1 MELKE
6 IFHRKLDSILN
17 PKLDNKFIL
26 GFLSLGILL
35 VGVGGSNLKAA
46 FSVKHANTTF
56 IAEISNAPDLIATF
70 IGMICL
76 AVSVYFYTRKLNN
89 EKLSHQETEVKDC
102 AIIFQKVLNEGE
114 VGRRLLIY
122 GHDQVLILGELNE
135 QNPSSKKITISR
147 INKDGS
153 KDSRFGNAG
162 KVILDFGGSNNSQVG
177 QIMSDR
183 NGNIYVVAHSVS
195 EGQFKIVICK
205 LLASG
210 HFDQAFG
217 TNGISSAT
225 MGGGGHEYAMSAV
238 MHTDGNIISIGHQFE
253 SKRLLVAK
261 FRHNGQ
267 LDSTFGEKGFVSLST
282 TNEHDWGV
290 DLIVTAPENKIL
302 ALFNS
307 GMYKSSIIRLNY
319 DGTIDTSFGED
330 GVADLHQFLSHSDLM
345 KATSMTLQNDGKIL
359 VAGYGNQG
367 IVIRLTDDGS
377 LDSDFAQS
385 GKKIIRGQFRTDL
398 HKIIIRSDGR
408 IFVAGGQ
415 SDGNSLMTG
424 LIASLDNEGILVSN
438 FGEGGFVFLKG
449 DTKQRVTDIGLISD
463 SELAITGEESVMSD
477 GFETTFLGILP
488 FKG

>member
-6 IFHRKLDSILN
+6 ILLRKLDSILH

-35 VGVGGSNLKAA
+35 VGVPSLSAA
-46 FSVKHANTTF
+46 FSIKYGDTTF
-56 IAEISNAPDLIATF
+56 TAEINNGQNWFF
-70 IGMICL
+70 IFLGVICL
-76 AVSVYFYTRKLNN
+76 VVSVYFYNKKLST
-89 EKLSHQETEVKDC
+89 EKLSYQNSEAKDSSV
-102 AIIFQKVLNEGE
+102 IFQKVLKEGE
-114 VGRRLLIY
+114 IGRRLLVY
-122 GHDQVLILGELNE
+122 GRDQVLILGELNE
-135 QNPSSKKITISR
+135 QNSSSKKITISR

-153 KDSRFGNAG
+153 RDFHFGNSG
-162 KVILDFGGSNNSQVG
+162 KVTLDFGGSDNSQVG

-183 NGNIYVVAHSVS
+183 NGNIYVVAHSLS

-205 LLASG
+205 LLANG
-210 HFDQAFG
+210 YFDQAFG
-217 TNGISSAT
+217 TNGISSAV

-238 MHTDGNIISIGHQFE
+238 RNTDGNIILIGHQFE
-253 SKRLLVAK
+253 SKSLLVAK
-261 FRHNGQ
+261 FRYNGQ
-267 LDSTFGEKGFVSLST
+267 LDHTFGEKGFVSLSI

-290 DLIVTAPENKIL
+290 DLIVTAPENKII

-319 DGTIDTSFGED
+319 DGTIDTSFGEK
-330 GVADLHQFLSHSDLM
+330 GVAALHQFISQSDLM

-359 VAGYGNQG
+359 VVGYGNQG
-367 IVIRLTDDGS
+367 IVLRLTADGN

-398 HKIIIRSDGR
+398 HKIITRKDGR

-415 SDGNSLMTG
+415 SDGNSLMSG
-424 LIASLDNEGILVSN
+424 LIASLDNEGTLISN

-463 SELAITGEESVMSD
+463 SELAITGEESVISD